1 MTDVHA
7 RNFVIF
13 FCLGSVLVCSW
24 AWADPRKY
32 PEFAALGHSHSHGV
46 EPEFIHVDQL
56 VEHVLA
62 RQPVTIVDVRS
73 REEYA
78 TGHIKGAVSVPLRD
92 LAADADLVPKEGLV
106 TLY

>member
-1 MTDVHA
+1 MTSVHA

-13 FCLGSVLVCSW
+13 FWFGLILACSW
-24 AWADPRKY
+24 AWADPSKY

-62 RQPVTIVDVRS
+62 HEPVTIVDVRS
-73 REEYA
+73 PDEYA
-78 TGHIKGAVSVPLRD
+78 SGHIKGAVSVPLRD
-92 LAADADLVPKEGLV
+92 LAANVALVPKEHLV
-106 TLY
+106 ALY